1 MPTENRSN
9 DADGWIA
16 CDDGLHLIQMDKNLS
31 HYAWVFRKVDGGLPY
46 SVREATPH
54 EMAHA
59 EARQHLRIG
68 VAQIAGQE
76 PAPQPHPEPIA
87 WMVGTA
93 ICWTKEEAERDAAE
107 VGQTV
112 VGLGPMT
119 ECSCAR
125 RQCRGCSP
133 RHDLTGRRLGFACY
147 LASTPDTPSHRPR
160 HGFAWARIKAF
171 FVDERSTRAVNTDE
185 HLGRADARKAYL
197 DIDLRTVIQR
207 FVVGSGM

>member
-1 MPTENRSN
+1 MPTENRSSN
-9 DADGWIA
+9 TDPRDVFIRLNPLGLDAKD
-16 CDDGLHLIQMDKNLS
+16 L
-31 HYAWVFRKVDGGLPY
+31 RKDSTGFQDPRTHSDYLLFLAGY
-46 SVREATPH
+46 RET
-54 EMAHA
+54 HA
-59 EARQHLRIG
+59 E
-68 VAQIAGQE
+68 
-76 PAPQPHPEPIA
+76 PQPHPEPIA

-93 ICWTKEEAERDAAE
+93 IWWTKEEAERDAAE

>member
-1 MPTENRSN
+1 MSIENRSSN
-9 DADGWIA
+9 TEMVSVPRERLQAWQQRFSKA
-16 CDDGLHLIQMDKNLS
+16 QMFQQSTEIQAALAQPTQQ
-31 HYAWVFRKVDGGLPY
+31 H
-46 SVREATPH
+46 
-54 EMAHA
+54 HA
-59 EARQHLRIG
+59 
-68 VAQIAGQE
+68 
-76 PAPQPHPEPIA
+76 EPIA

-147 LASTPDTPSHRPR
+147 LASTHDTPSHRPR